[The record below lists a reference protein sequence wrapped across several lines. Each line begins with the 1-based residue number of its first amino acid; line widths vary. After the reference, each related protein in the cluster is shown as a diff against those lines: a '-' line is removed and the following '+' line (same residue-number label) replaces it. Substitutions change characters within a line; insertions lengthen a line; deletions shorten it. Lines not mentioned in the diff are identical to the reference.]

1 MPSHLVSIIMPA
13 YNAEK
18 SIAESIESVL
28 DQTYKNFELI
38 VVNDC
43 SSDNTKGIVENF
55 IRSDSRIKFIDKVVN
70 EGVASARN
78 TGLDH
83 AQGEFVAF
91 LDSDDLWCEDKLKK
105 QVELL
110 NEYPNVDVTYTEYFR
125 FIDKDFSQKVSIPK
139 GYTDYRLLL
148 KGDFIANSS
157 ALYRFKKFR
166 DIRQKR
172 IGAEDYLFWL
182 EIFDHENVKGLG
194 INEPLMYYRV
204 ADKKESLSSNKIKSA
219 SWVWSIYYKHLNLG
233 YFYSVYYFINYV
245 IRALCKRF

>member
-1 MPSHLVSIIMPA
+1 MPA
-13 YNAEK
+13 YNAGNT
-18 SIAESIESVL
+18 IYESIQSVL
-28 DQTYKNFELI
+28 AQTYKHFELI

-91 LDSDDLWCEDKLKK
+91 LDSDDLWCKDKLKK

-172 IGAEDYLFWL
+172 IGAEDYFFWL

>member
-1 MPSHLVSIIMPA
+1 MSNLISIIMPA
-13 YNAEK
+13 YNAGNT
-18 SIAESIESVL
+18 IYESIQSVL
-28 DQTYKNFELI
+28 VQTYKHFELI
-38 VVNDC
+38 IVNDC

-204 ADKKESLSSNKIKSA
+204 ADKKESLSSNKVKSA

>member
-1 MPSHLVSIIMPA
+1 MTVLVSVIMPA

-28 DQTYKNFELI
+28 DQTYRNFELLVI
-38 VVNDC
+38 DDF
-43 SSDNTKGIVENF
+43 SKDQTIQIVEQFMLKDN
-55 IRSDSRIKFIDKVVN
+55 RIKIIKN
-70 EGVASARN
+70 SNNKGVAETRN
-78 TGLDH
+78 VGLNQAKGDY
-83 AQGEFVAF
+83 VAF

-110 NEYPNVDVTYTEYFR
+110 NEYLNVDVTYTEYFR
-125 FIDKDFSQKVSIPK
+125 FIDDKNFNQKVSIPK

-219 SWVWSIYYKHLNLG
+219 SWVWIIYYKHLNLG
-233 YFYSVYYFINYV
+233 CFYSVYYFINYV
-245 IRALCKRF
+245 IRALYKRF